1 MNIVGVSADWMEGY
15 GNYPSIILHVDEIP
29 EINPIMADKDGIWY
43 GCDEATGLARYYA
56 WKGPLNEGGFGGA
69 KITINT
75 AEGEKQLL
83 GPWSSR
89 ATAVNK
95 VFRLNDPIVDVYLQ
109 RTTDVWRK
117 HVAIK
122 LSVLMELSLPF
133 FLVREDTFPEAG
145 PILPSVSPYRIEK
158 PSGMVLV
165 TKDVICFKKA
175 SFA

>member
-1 MNIVGVSADWMEGY
+1 MDIVDVSADWMEGY

-29 EINPIMADKDGIWY
+29 GINPIMTDKDGVWY
-43 GCDEATGLARYYA
+43 GCDENGLAKYYA

-69 KITINT
+69 KIEVLT
-75 AEGEKQLL
+75 EMGVVRLL

-89 ATAVNK
+89 ATVVNR

-122 LSVLMELSLPF
+122 LSVLMELNLPF
-133 FLVREDTFPEAG
+133 FLVREDSFPEAG

-165 TKDVICFKKA
+165 TKDVICLKKA
-175 SFA
+175 SDV